1 MIQLIQIAD
10 DQNTDTSIVRLVG
23 KGQDDL
29 VQLFTYLI
37 SESPPNRFFLQV
49 ATPNRNL
56 SRFSPNPFDTIS
68 LSQMLALIEDHGYEK
83 DAIVANITYYDA
95 KVEAILEEKGKP
107 DTPYIRPTTGA
118 INRLATTKEIIQ
130 CLELPQVDG
139 DTFRIGKLAR
149 SGEAEVAINPD
160 ANILN
165 HHILVAGSTGSGKSH
180 LLSNLSHAAAAM
192 DRCIILF
199 DHKPDHQNHH
209 EPNDDPDTQFPS
221 SFSLNGEDPSLP
233 SVHYWTLDESD
244 PNTASLVIGV
254 RAQELDPE
262 VLAGTIFYGQS
273 EDNQAEVFAHIT
285 ANFAD
290 ERSERRQDWT
300 IRELTDYI
308 RTNNNAA
315 LGSLL
320 YGNNNRSSLNASTMA
335 AIRRKIELPGRI
347 PSFIDP
353 QPRSH
358 PLGHRR
364 QTGDI
369 NDIFRPGLNVI
380 RINESNNRGYALFLS
395 YLLKKSEVLRSN
407 AIQQGS
413 AANNTPDLEI
423 IIDEASDIFRANSR
437 YLREVATGLLAEQ
450 IRKGRSL
457 HTGYVISVQSA
468 GDVPENVRNNLN
480 TTIIGRH
487 RNMGVL
493 REALPTARP
502 GMLEQADRLNPGEM
516 FVDMFGVRSLLLVQM
531 DLSRSKLTVAE

>member
-1 MIQLIQIAD
+1 MMQLIQIAD
-10 DQNTDTSIVRLVG
+10 DQNTDTGIVRLVG

-29 VQLFTYLI
+29 VPLFTYLI
-37 SESPPNRFFLQV
+37 SESFPNRFFLQI
-49 ATPNRNL
+49 ATANRNL

-95 KVEAILEEKGKP
+95 KVEAILDEKGKP

-118 INRLATTKEIIQ
+118 INRLATTQEVTQ
-130 CLELPQVDG
+130 CLELPQVDS
-139 DTFRIGKLAR
+139 DDFRIGKLAH
-149 SGEAEVAINPD
+149 SGGAEVAINPD
-160 ANILN
+160 ANVLN

-180 LLSNLSHAAAAM
+180 LLSNLAHAASAM
-192 DRCIILF
+192 GRCIIMF

-209 EPNDDPDTQFPS
+209 EPNDDPDTQFPM
-221 SFSLNGEDPSLP
+221 SFSLSGKDPSKP
-233 SVHYWTLDESD
+233 SVHYWTLNESD
-244 PNTASLVIGV
+244 PNPASVVIGV
-254 RAQELDPE
+254 SAQELDSE
-262 VLAGTIFYGQS
+262 VLAGTIFYGQN
-273 EDNQAEVFAHIT
+273 EDNQAETFAHIT
-285 ANFAD
+285 ANFAN
-290 ERSERRQDWT
+290 ERAERRQGWT
-300 IRELTDYI
+300 IRELVDYI
-308 RTNNNAA
+308 RNKSDGE
-315 LGSLL
+315 LSSFL
-320 YGNNNRSSLNASTMA
+320 YGSNNRSSLHRSTMS
-335 AIRRKIELPGRI
+335 AIRRKMELPGRI

-353 QPRSH
+353 SPPSNVV
-358 PLGHRR
+358 GRR
-364 QTGDI
+364 PPTGDI
-369 NDIFRPGLNVI
+369 NDIFKPGLNVI
-380 RINESNNRGYALFLS
+380 RISESNNRGYALFLT
-395 YLLKKSEVLRSN
+395 YLLKKSEFLRSN

-413 AANNTPDLEI
+413 AADNTPDLEI

-437 YLREVATGLLAEQ
+437 YLREVATGLMAEQ

-516 FVDMFGVRSLLLVQM
+516 FIDMFGVRSLLLVQM
-531 DLSRSKLTVAE
+531 DLSRSKLTVA